1 MNDHP
6 ECAVGCPLE
15 CVDTCALH
23 PDVRGEP
30 IRLEEALARFEK
42 EAVQRACNT
51 GRYRMP
57 YYTWGNGP
65 PLVLIHG
72 VSDSNRS
79 FVQVIARLSAHFRC
93 VAYDLP
99 SGRGDGAL
107 PQHYRPG
114 HLVAD
119 LVALL
124 DHLGLQRSYLFA
136 SSFGSLV
143 GLAALHQCPA
153 RFPRA
158 VVQSGL
164 AWRPLKP
171 AERALAHVMRL
182 FRGPTRRLPWREK
195 MLRKRNFA
203 PFADRAPAV
212 WRYFLETTGWTPI
225 KAFAHQLLL
234 LDHIDLRPVLGE
246 IRQPVLMVCGDC
258 DPVVGRA
265 QEEELFRGLPN
276 VGRVVLEGCGHL
288 PAYTH
293 PEVLA
298 EVTRQS
304 LTPPADA
311 MVTASAA
318 EEEI

>member
-1 MNDHP
+1 MSDHP
-6 ECAVGCPLE
+6 DCAADCVLE

-23 PDVRGEP
+23 PDVRTAP
-30 IRLEEALARFEK
+30 IHLEEALQSFAK
-42 EAVQRACNT
+42 DAVRRVCNT

-57 YYTWGNGP
+57 YYTWGSGP
-65 PLVLIHG
+65 PLVFIHG
-72 VSDSNRS
+72 VSDSSRS
-79 FVQVIARLSAHFRC
+79 FIQVIARLSAHFRC
-93 VAYDLP
+93 IAYDLP
-99 SGRGDGAL
+99 TGRGDGAL
-107 PQHYRPG
+107 PQHYRHA

-119 LVALL
+119 LLALL
-124 DHLGLQRSYLFA
+124 DHLGLERSYLFA

-143 GLAALHQCPA
+143 GLAAQHRRPA

-171 AERALAHVMRL
+171 VERRLAQIMRL
-182 FRGPTRRLPWREK
+182 FRGPTSQLPLREK

-203 PFADRAPAV
+203 GFAERSPAV
-212 WRYFLETTGWTPI
+212 WRFFLDTTGRTPI

-234 LDHIDLRPVLGE
+234 LDDVDLRPLLGE
-246 IRQPVLMVCGDC
+246 ICQPVLMICGDR
-258 DPVVGRA
+258 DPIVGRA
-265 QEEELFRGLPN
+265 EEEVLFRGLPN

-298 EVTRQS
+298 EVTRQF
-304 LTPPADA
+304 LTPSPA
-311 MVTASAA
+311 
-318 EEEI
+318 